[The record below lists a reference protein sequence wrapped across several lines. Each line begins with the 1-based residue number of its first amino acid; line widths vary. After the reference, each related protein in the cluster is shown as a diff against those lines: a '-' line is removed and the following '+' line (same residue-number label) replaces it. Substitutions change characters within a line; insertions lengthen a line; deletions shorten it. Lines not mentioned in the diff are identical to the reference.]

1 VAKEN
6 SSSSSFMGGGSSSRL
21 GGFGHDTDAV
31 TVDPTSGRKG
41 RAGLQNLGNTCFM
54 NSALQCLSHTPPLTD
69 FFLRQQHEQ
78 VGCLHPLYAL
88 YNLGNTCFM
97 NSALQCLSHTPP
109 LTDFFLRQQHEQ
121 VGCLHP
127 RACELSPGRLCLQW
141 VTRQA
146 LPAHMYPEQALGGA
160 ASRHRTHFTST
171 LFVSHWTLPHNAF

>member
-1 VAKEN
+1 MAKEN

-69 FFLRQQHEQ
+69 FFLRQQHE
-78 VGCLHPLYAL
+78 H
-88 YNLGNTCFM
+88 
-97 NSALQCLSHTPP
+97 
-109 LTDFFLRQQHEQ
+109 